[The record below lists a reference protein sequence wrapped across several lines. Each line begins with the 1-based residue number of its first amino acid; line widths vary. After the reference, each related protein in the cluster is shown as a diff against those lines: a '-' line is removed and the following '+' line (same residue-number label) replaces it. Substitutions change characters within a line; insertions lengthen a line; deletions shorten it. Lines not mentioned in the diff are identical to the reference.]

1 MSNYHKIKA
10 FIENKHKYTEVVH
23 GITEGVLSIFRRNVV
38 KIKSVVDAI
47 VIMLLKPDKNTIKIK
62 NIPVDTS
69 LSITGKLNR
78 SDIKIKNDFIANVIM
93 MAFLKPSKIKVVN
106 SIVSYLL
113 FVLRGNGIIEVQ
125 NSLEHTLNIPLNT
138 ESTVVSVENDDIN
151 ANLNI
156 ELQPEEQVVS
166 IDNPIVNAEAWFFTR
181 LEAMS
186 GSLNAYYNQ
195 TIENTG
201 RKKVV

>member
-10 FIENKHKYTEVVH
+10 FIGNKHNYSEVVH
-23 GITEGVLSIFRRNVV
+23 GITEGVLSIFRRNVI

-47 VIMLLKPDKNTIKIK
+47 VIMILKPDKNIIEIG
-62 NIPVDTS
+62 NNPVDTS
-69 LSITGKLNR
+69 LSITGKLNPSEIKIR
-78 SDIKIKNDFIANVIM
+78 NSISTQAIMTAFLNQSKIKIKNSIITCIL
-93 MAFLKPSKIKVVN
+93 FLLKGN
-106 SIVSYLL
+106 SV
-113 FVLRGNGIIEVQ
+113 IEVQ

>member
-10 FIENKHKYTEVVH
+10 FIGNKHNYNEVVH
-23 GITEGVLSIFRRNVV
+23 GITEGVLSIFRRNVI

-47 VIMLLKPDKNTIKIK
+47 IIMILKPDKNIIEIG
-62 NIPVDTS
+62 NNPVDTS
-69 LSITGKLNR
+69 LGITGKLNQ
-78 SDIKIKNDFIANVIM
+78 SEIKIKNSLSVQAIM
-93 MAFLKPSKIKVVN
+93 TAFLNQSKIKIKS
-106 SIVSYLL
+106 SIITCILFLL
-113 FVLRGNGIIEVQ
+113 KGSSVIEVQ
-125 NSLEHTLNIPLNT
+125 NNLEHILNIPLNT
-138 ESTVVSVENDDIN
+138 ENTTVSIENKDIE

-156 ELQPEEQVVS
+156 ELQPEWQIISV
-166 IDNPIVNAEAWFFTR
+166 DNPSVNADAWFFVR